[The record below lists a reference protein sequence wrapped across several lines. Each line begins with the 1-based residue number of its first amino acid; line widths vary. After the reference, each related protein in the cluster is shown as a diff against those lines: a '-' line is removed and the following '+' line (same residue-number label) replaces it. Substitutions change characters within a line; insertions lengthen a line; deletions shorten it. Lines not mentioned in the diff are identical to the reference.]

1 MSKKIKK
8 SMNKPRLNFSR
19 ITEASDINV
28 LVQKPNATDTIA
40 NVIVRVYTA
49 LIAIARIVK
58 IFPLKTMCRIDIKK

>member
-1 MSKKIKK
+1 MLKKIKK
-8 SMNKPRLNFSR
+8 SMNKPRLNFSQ

-28 LVQKPNATDTIA
+28 LVQKPNVIDTIA

-58 IFPLKTMCRIDIKK
+58 IFPLKTMCQIDIKK

>member
-1 MSKKIKK
+1 MPKKIKK
-8 SMNKPRLNFSR
+8 SMNKPRLNFSQ

-28 LVQKPNATDTIA
+28 LVQKPNVIDTIA

-58 IFPLKTMCRIDIKK
+58 ICPLKTMCRIDIKK